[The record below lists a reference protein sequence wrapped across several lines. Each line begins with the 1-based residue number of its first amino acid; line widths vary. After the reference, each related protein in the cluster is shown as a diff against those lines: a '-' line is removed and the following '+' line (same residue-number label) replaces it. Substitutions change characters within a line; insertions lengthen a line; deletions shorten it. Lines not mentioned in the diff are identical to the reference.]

1 MNLLFF
7 CGKHF
12 VKNEKCVVSGVTKV
26 MLAWMLM
33 VSSWRYLRQTSVMAS
48 DRLLVRSPSM
58 SIDILQNKPEYLK

>member
-48 DRLLVRSPSM
+48 DRLLVRSCPS
-58 SIDILQNKPEYLK
+58 ILTGINNKPEYLK